1 MKNKQ
6 SLGIILFAIA
16 LLINRFLPANNLLD
30 FIAGFLTGLSIVFN
44 FYSFKTKIK
53 LLIKITGSVDV
64 PVIFL

>member
-44 FYSFKTKIK
+44 LSCTFNRSRRK
-53 LLIKITGSVDV
+53 LSC
-64 PVIFL
+64 

>member
-44 FYSFKTKIK
+44 LSCTFNRSKRK
-53 LLIKITGSVDV
+53 LSC
-64 PVIFL
+64 